1 MSVDQETRDQL
12 ISAVRRF
19 VRKRLLP
26 LEQRVEDTD
35 QIPEDVIAEMRD
47 LGLFGLSI
55 PQEYGGLGLGLGDEV
70 LVAQEFGYTS
80 PAFRSTFGTNV
91 GIGSQGIIMDG
102 TAEQKTTYLPRLA
115 SGELVGSF
123 ALTEPDVGSDAGAV
137 RTSARRDGAHYIVNG
152 TKRYIT
158 NAPRAGVFTLMARTG
173 TQEDAAR
180 GVSAFLVDATL
191 PGIELGKPDKKMGQ
205 KGAHT
210 CDVIFNDVRVPAE
223 ALIGGVEGQGF
234 KTAMKVLDR
243 GRLHLAAVC
252 VGTARR

>member
-1 MSVDQETRDQL
+1 
-12 ISAVRRF
+12 
-19 VRKRLLP
+19 
-26 LEQRVEDTD
+26 
-35 QIPEDVIAEMRD
+35 
-47 LGLFGLSI
+47 
-55 PQEYGGLGLGLGDEV
+55 
-70 LVAQEFGYTS
+70 
-80 PAFRSTFGTNV
+80 
-91 GIGSQGIIMDG
+91 MDG